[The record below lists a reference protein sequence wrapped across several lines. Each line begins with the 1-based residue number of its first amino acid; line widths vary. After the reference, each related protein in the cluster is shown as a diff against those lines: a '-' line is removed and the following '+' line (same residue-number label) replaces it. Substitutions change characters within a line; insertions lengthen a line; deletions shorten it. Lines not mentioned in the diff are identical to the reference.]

1 VPSVFDPGAFRCA
14 DPNWE
19 FFRPNAALE
28 LVFFSVSEDGSPD
41 DVADYVD
48 FFTSLKGSANPG
60 LVRAH
65 AVVGDTGGGCKGP
78 TGLAFAGDR
87 YGEVASALG
96 GKRHS
101 ICQPS
106 WASVFAEEPGDT
118 FGLITTVALT
128 RPPLP
133 ASIMV
138 TVDGAACQSGWAY
151 DAAANAIHVDP
162 AGACMPA
169 AGETVA
175 ISYETVCFPE

>member
-1 VPSVFDPGAFRCA
+1 MPSVFDPGAFRCA